1 MEGGLT
7 TYMKLE
13 NNEYHKVMLTFVSN
27 VVQILCNLLGGG
39 KGGVINRSQ
48 WEGGDK
54 DRPKKDHII
63 S

>member
-39 KGGVINRSQ
+39 KGGGSLT
-48 WEGGDK
+48 
-54 DRPKKDHII
+54 DHSGKGEIKTDQKRI
-63 S
+63 T